1 MDNKE
6 YGMIIAK
13 NLRRIMY
20 DAGKTQA
27 EVARDLKI
35 SKATLSSWMNGT
47 RIPRMPNI
55 DMLCHYFNVNRTD
68 IMEEYV
74 STESSFSDTSKEY
87 YEDPE
92 TARRAQAMY
101 EDRDMRMLYDIKQR
115 MTPERFARQ
124 METFRDMY
132 RLEHPEE
139 FPEDWTD

>member
-27 EVARDLKI
+27 DVARDLKI

-55 DMLCHYFNVNRTD
+55 DMLCHYFNVSRTE
-68 IMEEYV
+68 IMEEHT
-74 STESSFSDTSKEY
+74 SESSFSDTQKEY

-92 TARRAQAMY
+92 TARLAQEMF
-101 EDRDMRMLYDIKQR
+101 EDRDMRMLFDMKR
-115 MTPERFARQ
+115 NMSPERFARQ
-124 METFRDMY
+124 MDTFRDMY